1 MTLLYLIGAIFLLA
15 GNAFFVGAEFAV
27 ISVRRDQMEPYAA
40 DGDQRAHVVLTAI
53 ENLSLMLAASQL
65 GITICSLGLGAV
77 AEPAIAH
84 LIEGGLDRLG
94 VPDSFYHPIGFAVAL
109 LIVVCLHIVL
119 GEMVPKNI
127 ALAGPEKAAL
137 WLAPPLLRFAGL
149 ARPLIVFLNAF
160 ANWCVKLVRVHPV
173 DELSTAYTPDQ
184 LAAMIAESRQQGL
197 LEDTEHELLT
207 GALELS
213 ERTAG
218 TVMMPIAEIVT
229 VPWSVTAS
237 ELEKLVTRTGFSRFP
252 VRAADGTGH
261 AGPSSDAGNAG
272 VAVPGGVRPSRQSR
286 PGPVDGGTSAGPGTV
301 IVGFVHAKDVIGIH
315 GDARDEPL
323 PPRRLRPMVEVR
335 ADLPLDEVL
344 RLMQRTGCH
353 LGRVPGSNGTTRGVV
368 ALEDVVEEFVGEVED
383 ASHRIR

>member
-1 MTLLYLIGAIFLLA
+1 MTLLYLVGAIFLLA

-27 ISVRRDQMEPYAA
+27 ISVRRDQVEPSAA
-40 DGDQRAHVVLTAI
+40 EGDQQARSVLTAI
-53 ENLSLMLAASQL
+53 GNLSLMLAASQL

-77 AEPAIAH
+77 AEPTIAH

-94 VPDSFYHPIGFAVAL
+94 VPSGFHHPIGFALAL
-109 LIVVCLHIVL
+109 LIVACLHIVL

-127 ALAGPEKAAL
+127 ALAGPEQAAR

-149 ARPLIVFLNAF
+149 TRPLIVFLNAV
-160 ANWCVKLVRVHPV
+160 ANRCVRLVRVHPV

-184 LAAMIAESRQQGL
+184 LATMIAESRRQGL

-213 ERTAG
+213 ERAAG
-218 TVMMPIAEIVT
+218 TIMIPVSEIVT

-237 ELEKLVTRTGFSRFP
+237 ELEKLVAETGFSRFP
-252 VRAADGTGH
+252 VRAAGGGAP
-261 AGPSSDAGNAG
+261 AG
-272 VAVPGGVRPSRQSR
+272 
-286 PGPVDGGTSAGPGTV
+286 PGPVV
-301 IVGFVHAKDVIGIH
+301 VGFVHAKDVIGIH

-323 PPRRLRPMVEVR
+323 PPRRLRPMAEVR

-344 RLMQRTGCH
+344 RLMQRSGCH
-353 LGRVPGSNGTTRGVV
+353 LGRVPGPNGTTRGVI
-368 ALEDVVEEFVGEVED
+368 ALEDVVEEFVGEIED
-383 ASHRIR
+383 ASHRQGVGENLRQDSGFHLQTRKP